1 MTESTIIEAR
11 YDYLEI
17 MRFILHGEV

>member
-11 YDYLEI
+11 YNYLEV